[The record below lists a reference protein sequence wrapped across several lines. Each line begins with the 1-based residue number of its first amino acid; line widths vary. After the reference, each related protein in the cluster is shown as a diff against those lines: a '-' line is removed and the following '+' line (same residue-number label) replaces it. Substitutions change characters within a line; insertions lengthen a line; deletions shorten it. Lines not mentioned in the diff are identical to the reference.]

1 VGWPIDHS
9 SSVILKKSALKLM
22 ECAVYVMLFLYVA
35 WCSLTNQTS
44 DIGSKDSTLLG
55 CDAVFLVE

>member
-1 VGWPIDHS
+1 
-9 SSVILKKSALKLM
+9 M

-35 WCSLTNQTS
+35 WCSLTNQTWN
-44 DIGSKDSTLLG
+44 IGSKDSSLLG